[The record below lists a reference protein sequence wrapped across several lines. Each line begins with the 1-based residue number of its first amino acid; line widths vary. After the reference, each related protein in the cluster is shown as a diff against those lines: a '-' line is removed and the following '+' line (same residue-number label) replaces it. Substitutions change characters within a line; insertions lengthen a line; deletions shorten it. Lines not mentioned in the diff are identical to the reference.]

1 MEFETLPRKELQVL
15 AKQHGIK
22 VNLST
27 VTIIDA
33 LRVLLPKSEET
44 QTEETTEADHASK
57 QSETIKEEEE
67 GVIVKPT
74 VPPKKV

>member
-27 VTIIDA
+27 VTIIDV
-33 LRVLLPKSEET
+33 LRVLLPKS
-44 QTEETTEADHASK
+44 EETTEADHASK